1 MCLLCRKEYNEKTTE
16 IKCCNSVTEIPLL
29 PNLIELDCSF
39 TKITEIPFLPNL
51 ITLYCWNTNITEI
64 PLLPN
69 LTTLYCSKTKIS
81 EIPFLPNL
89 ITINCS
95 GTNITEITI
104 LPNLTF
110 FNCSYTKITEL
121 PKISP
126 NCYIYYDNCIWLKQ
140 WYEESGKLNDFI
152 LLENKI
158 KFLQKQ
164 YQKKKWNKIHKKIPL
179 IRDIKNIILNL
190 LWRFNAN
197 PYASERR
204 WDL

>member
-29 PNLIELDCSF
+29 PNLIELDCSR
-39 TKITEIPFLPNL
+39 TNVTEIPLLPNL
-51 ITLYCWNTNITEI
+51 TNLECCNTKITEI

-69 LTTLYCSKTKIS
+69 LIELCCWNTKITEIPLLLNLIELYCS
-81 EIPFLPNL
+81 
-89 ITINCS
+89 
-95 GTNITEITI
+95 G
-104 LPNLTF
+104 
-110 FNCSYTKITEL
+110 TKITEL
-121 PKISP
+121 PKIS
-126 NCYIYYDNCIWLKQ
+126 NCDMSYDNCLWLKK
-140 WYEESGKLNDFI
+140 WYEDNGNLKDFI
-152 LLENKI
+152 LLEDNI

-164 YQKKKWNKIHKKIPL
+164 YQKKKWNKIQKKIPL

>member
-29 PNLIELDCSF
+29 PNLIELDCSR
-39 TKITEIPFLPNL
+39 TNVTEIPLLPNL
-51 ITLYCWNTNITEI
+51 TFLNCWDTKITEI

-69 LTTLYCSKTKIS
+69 LTYL
-81 EIPFLPNL
+81 
-89 ITINCS
+89 NCS
-95 GTNITEITI
+95 N
-104 LPNLTF
+104 
-110 FNCSYTKITEL
+110 TKITEIPL
-121 PKISP
+121 LSKL
-126 NCYIYYDNCIWLKQ
+126 NMHYGHCLWLKQ
-140 WYEESGKLNDFI
+140 WYVDNGNLNTFI
-152 LLENKI
+152 LLEDKI

-164 YQKKKWNKIHKKIPL
+164 YQKKKWNKIQKKIPL